1 MNLHNGT
8 VLDIAQTPA
17 SPAYKTLMERLGN
30 APPPPPL
37 GRLAKWQRWY
47 NKKRGRPATAD
58 VGTLANLFTALKD
71 ATEEA
76 LGGGGGG
83 GQPIYRVAV
92 SLPSIPALTPED
104 LTDALE
110 HADLRNWLD
119 RDTPRDYPPKHV
131 AQSRAVF
138 AGNGHGLC
146 GTYTDHLYC
155 EFEDSDLPRR
165 LALFVSLTRHALY
178 ASLDVVGSAFPRWM
192 SDGPRVLDF
201 EAGLEH
207 GRGRFASDADY
218 WAHVRAQIVGLV
230 RGNAKR
236 PLEVVLLGGEN
247 ATHGAFLA
255 TLRDALAELS
265 PVSVEPPNVD
275 TAAVAD
281 PAFAAARGMAVF
293 ARRRQEVPGHCKELP
308 KCEKQ
313 RKAERAGEREGRA
326 ELR

>member
-1 MNLHNGT
+1 MHLYNGT
-8 VLDIAQTPA
+8 VLDIAQMPA

-30 APPPPPL
+30 APPPPPP

-58 VGTLANLFTALKD
+58 VGTLASLFTALKD

-76 LGGGGGG
+76 LGGG
-83 GQPIYRVAV
+83 QPIHRVAV

-104 LTDALE
+104 LADALA
-110 HADLRNWLD
+110 HAGLRSWLN
-119 RDTPRDYPPKHV
+119 RDTPRDYAPRHV

-138 AGNGHGLC
+138 AGHGHGLC
-146 GTYTDHLYC
+146 ATYTDHLYC

-178 ASLDVVGSAFPRWM
+178 ASLDVVDSAFPRWTR
-192 SDGPRVLDF
+192 DGPRVLDF

-207 GRGRFASDADY
+207 GGRGRFASDADY
-218 WAHVRAQIVGLV
+218 WAHVGAQVVGLV

-236 PLEVVLLGGEN
+236 PLEAVLLGGEN

-265 PVSVEPPNVD
+265 PVSVEPPSVD
-275 TAAVAD
+275 TAAVAVAD

-308 KCEKQ
+308 KCETQ
-313 RKAERAGEREGRA
+313 REAERAGEREGRA